1 MKRFCFLYVAI
12 LFTFFS
18 TFKITA
24 QQDVLEDNY
33 LIVLDDLKPLID
45 LLIVKGFTINF
56 EIPPKKGVYGLFQ
69 SKSKTLWI
77 SPITF
82 ELGLGRQTILH
93 EATHAA
99 QSCPYGK
106 LTPVGFEFSISPF
119 IKNEIQA
126 NLIKNYDSNQYM
138 IEKEAFSLQGSKN
151 GLDLLLKAL
160 NERCNNL

>member
-45 LLIVKGFTINF
+45 LLIVKGFTIKF

-106 LTPVGFEFSISPF
+106 LTPVGFEFSINPF
-119 IKNEIQA
+119 IRNEIQA
-126 NLIKNYDSNQYM
+126 NLIQNYDSNQFI
-138 IEKEAFSLQGSKN
+138 IEKEAFSLQGNKN
-151 GLDLLLKAL
+151 GVDLLLKAL
-160 NERCNNL
+160 NERCNNV